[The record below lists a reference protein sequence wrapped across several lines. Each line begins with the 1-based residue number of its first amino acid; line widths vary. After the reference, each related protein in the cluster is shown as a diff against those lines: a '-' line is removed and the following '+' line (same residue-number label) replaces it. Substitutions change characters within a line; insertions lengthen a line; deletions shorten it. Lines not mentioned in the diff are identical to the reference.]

1 MKKIILGLA
10 LATLAGAC
18 SPLVHPAVQ
27 QERLQEQQ
35 AKQRLQQQQQAPT
48 VQTAQP
54 AGDGATHQP

>member
-27 QERLQEQQ
+27 QQRIQEAQ
-35 AKQRLQQQQQAPT
+35 AKQQQQQAPA
-48 VQTAQP
+48 VQTAGGETKERQP
-54 AGDGATHQP
+54 